1 MSKWL
6 VKSDFSKKKENLRNG
21 IIDQCRKL
29 VFLSINGY
37 PIRISARLKI
47 LKTIESSRIGWI
59 KIEVGFYQ
67 IKKSAEK
74 WKSFQFSCR
83 AEVKQNNFSNFQKK
97 NFNFSDVKRQ
107 NFQHQKAIKIL
118 RILISS
124 NCNLN
129 CRSSSGQPAVA
140 HLCSNASQPGELSV
154 QRSRVGTILKD
165 YLRSS
170 SEWCQPSL

>member
-1 MSKWL
+1 MTCQIW
-6 VKSDFSKKKENLRNG
+6 FFKKKRISEMESLISAGNWFS
-21 IIDQCRKL
+21 
-29 VFLSINGY
+29 FLNGY
-37 PIRISARLKI
+37 QIRISNRFKI

-67 IKKSAEK
+67 IKNSAEK

-83 AEVKQNNFSNFQKK
+83 AEVKQDNFSNFQKK

-107 NFQHQKAIKIL
+107 NFQYQKAIKIL

-165 YLRSS
+165 YLRFS
-170 SEWCQPSL
+170 SEWCKPSL

>member
-1 MSKWL
+1 MESL
-6 VKSDFSKKKENLRNG
+6 
-21 IIDQCRKL
+21 
-29 VFLSINGY
+29 
-37 PIRISARLKI
+37 ISAGNWFFFRLTVIRYALSDRFKI
-47 LKTIESSRIGWI
+47 LKTIKSSRIGWI

-107 NFQHQKAIKIL
+107 NFQYQKAIKIL